1 MDINSNGF
9 GRADGDLISY
19 FHILQIHIFADFH
32 RARSAVWSFQGDT
45 ALFCIDSLDGCSS
58 LNRRH
63 FYRRRSS
70 IDSNRLREMALTSM
84 VEARGRKAYA
94 EEGALLSEAAAR
106 VAKSCSSTLM
116 LQQFP
121 ILQRAL
127 ADLSP

>member
-1 MDINSNGF
+1 MK
-9 GRADGDLISY
+9 R
-19 FHILQIHIFADFH
+19 QIAQH
-32 RARSAVWSFQGDT
+32 RAAHKHKEH
-45 ALFCIDSLDGCSS
+45 A
-58 LNRRH
+58 
-63 FYRRRSS
+63 SS